1 MVARRLSSPEVAS
14 QEIIDMVTAEWPELG
29 LMQVAGCV
37 AHGDQGADKAIETCI
52 VDADG
57 FLLIDT
63 IITCSYCVFMDAQG
77 KKLVPRATTWSAAD
91 VVASYLNNLGDTLN
105 D

>member
-1 MVARRLSSPEVAS
+1 MAARRLSSPEVAS
-14 QEIIDMVTAEWPELG
+14 QEIIDMVTEEWPELS

-37 AHGDQGADKAIETCI
+37 THGGQGADKAIETCI

-63 IITCSYCVFMDAQG
+63 LITGSYCVFMDAQG
-77 KKLVPRATTWSAAD
+77 KKLVARETTWSAAD
-91 VVASYLNNLGDTLN
+91 VVASYLNNIGETFN